1 VGFAAPGAA
10 WFSGFSGGII
20 LIVDILSIFSVV
32 LLFATSGFL
41 LLSQKWRWSIIAL
54 SIQYLAVFW
63 LVGLVWALS
72 LSTVKLVVGWMS
84 AAVLVTSDP
93 GEDYIDKK
101 FVGLPGLLFRLL
113 AAIMIGMLV
122 YSIAPLIS
130 NFLHTGMVMLWGGLI
145 LIGMGLLQLGMT
157 TRISRVFLG
166 LFTMLSGFE
175 ILYAVVER
183 SILVTGLLAMINLGL
198 AIAGS
203 YLITAASIEEAP

>member
-1 VGFAAPGAA
+1 
-10 WFSGFSGGII
+10 
-20 LIVDILSIFSVV
+20 LIVDVLSIFSVV
-32 LLFATSGFL
+32 LLFATSIFL
-41 LLSQKWRWSIIAL
+41 LVSQKWRWSIIAL

-63 LVGLVWALS
+63 LVGLVWALA
-72 LSTVKLVVGWMS
+72 LATVKLVVGWMS

-93 GEDYIDKK
+93 GDDYIDRK

-113 AAIMIGMLV
+113 AAIMIGMIV
-122 YSIAPLIS
+122 YSIAPLMT
-130 NFLHTGMVMLWGGLI
+130 NFIDTGMVMLWGGLI

-157 TRISRVFLG
+157 TRISRIFIG

-183 SILVTGLLAMINLGL
+183 SILVTGLLALINLGL

-203 YLITAASIEEAP
+203 YLITASNIEEAQ